1 MKKIIILGTAHL
13 ATTPGKCSPDK
24 KFREYKFSR
33 EVVKMIEKE
42 LRLKGY
48 TVYIDY
54 LSEYPNDKMKNS
66 TEELKWRVD
75 YVNDLCKKL
84 GTSNCVY
91 ISIHVNAAGGDGKW
105 HNASGFSAFVSSN
118 ASDNSKRLAKILTNK
133 AVAADLGGNRCI
145 PVDRYWTKDLYV
157 LKNTKCPAVL
167 TENLF
172 QDNKEDVEFL
182 MSNEGKEA
190 IKKLHVDSIE
200 KYCSNIL

>member
-24 KFREYKFSR
+24 KFKEYKFSR
-33 EVVKMIEKE
+33 EVVKLIEQGLKS
-42 LRLKGY
+42 KGY

-54 LSEYPNDKMKNS
+54 MPEQPNNKMTDNTS
-66 TEELKWRVD
+66 ELKWRVN
-75 YVNDLCKKL
+75 YVNELCNKL
-84 GTSNCVY
+84 GTANCVY

-118 ASDNSKRLAKILTNK
+118 ASNNSKRLAKILVNK

-172 QDNKEDVEFL
+172 QDNKEDV
-182 MSNEGKEA
+182 
-190 IKKLHVDSIE
+190 
-200 KYCSNIL
+200 